1 METWRA
7 RSLTTWNITYLNER
21 AWFLLL
27 SDSQNYFTS
36 GRGNFLC
43 WCFKMATVFLR
54 PSSRLIISSSLW
66 IRGCSKAAPT
76 YAEMLQSRKEH
87 AAKSARM
94 WKFLS
99 FFVALPMVGFVTWN
113 TYKSEMEHMR
123 HLEEHGRPEFVPYP
137 HLRIRTKPFPWGD
150 GNHTLFHNPHTNA
163 LPDGYEDE

>member
-1 METWRA
+1 MEY
-7 RSLTTWNITYLNER
+7 YLFKGIGVASFIIR
-21 AWFLLL
+21 FKKLF
-27 SDSQNYFTS
+27 FTLV
-36 GRGNFLC
+36 GVVRLFVGV
-43 WCFKMATVFLR
+43 FKMATVFLR
-54 PSSRLIISSSLW
+54 PSRLIINSSLR
-66 IRGCSKAAPT
+66 IRGCSKATPT

>member
-1 METWRA
+1 MKLEPSR
-7 RSLTTWNITYLNER
+7 TTWNITYLNEW
-21 AWFLLL
+21 AWLLL
-27 SDSQNYFTS
+27 LFDSKNYFFTS
-36 GRGNFLC
+36 GRGKILC

-54 PSSRLIISSSLW
+54 PSRLIISSSLW

-113 TYKSEMEHMR
+113 TYKSEMEHKR

>member
-1 METWRA
+1 MKLEPSR
-7 RSLTTWNITYLNER
+7 TTWNITYLNER
-21 AWFLLL
+21 AWLLLL
-27 SDSQNYFTS
+27 SDSKNYFLLV
-36 GRGNFLC
+36 GVVIFFVGV
-43 WCFKMATVFLR
+43 FKMATVFLR
-54 PSSRLIISSSLW
+54 PSSRLLISSSLW